1 MRPELL
7 DGAPPGSIAECHPS
21 GWMQTS
27 IFTNWMT
34 HFINFT
40 KPSAADPVLLILD
53 GHTTHT
59 RNLEALLMAK
69 NNHVHIICL
78 PPHTTHRL
86 QPLDV
91 SLMFP
96 ISAFYEQEVRRW
108 MREHPGRQVTM
119 FQVARLFGPAFL
131 RACTPMNAIN
141 GFRKTGIHPLNPEVF
156 GNEDF
161 AASEETDLPREE
173 NLLADANVRA
183 EASTLTQTSVQAE
196 VHVRESEEADLPPSD
211 ASFPS
216 DRECP
221 TTPPPA
227 SSRQPYLSPQ
237 ELLPIPK
244 AIERRSSQGRPRE
257 RAAVLTSSPY
267 MAAER
272 IRKKSMSKSLPQ
284 KRKRQGKR
292 LFPSSPQSSESH
304 SPSLHL
310 TETDESDMD
319 PEQCEQSIAVQRSP
333 TPADIKED
341 VWLLVRIHG
350 GRRRAT
356 SFRFVARARQDLD
369 DDDGE
374 TLVQGFRSTNESRS
388 VFVEKDRDV
397 FYVDYTDIIAVLET
411 PELELSATARTI
423 SYRFSGRVDVMET

>member
-1 MRPELL
+1 
-7 DGAPPGSIAECHPS
+7 
-21 GWMQTS
+21 
-27 IFTNWMT
+27 
-34 HFINFT
+34 
-40 KPSAADPVLLILD
+40 
-53 GHTTHT
+53 
-59 RNLEALLMAK
+59 
-69 NNHVHIICL
+69 
-78 PPHTTHRL
+78 
-86 QPLDV
+86 
-91 SLMFP
+91 
-96 ISAFYEQEVRRW
+96 
-108 MREHPGRQVTM
+108 
-119 FQVARLFGPAFL
+119 
-131 RACTPMNAIN
+131 MNTIN
-141 GFRKTGIHPLNPEVF
+141 GFRKTGSHPLNPEVF

-161 AASEETDLPREE
+161 VASEETDLPREE

-216 DRECP
+216 DRECL
-221 TTPPPA
+221 TTPLPA
-227 SSRQPYLSPQ
+227 SLRQPYLSPQ
-237 ELLPIPK
+237 ELLPFPK
-244 AIERRSSQGRPRE
+244 AIERRSSRGRPRG

-284 KRKRQGKR
+284 KPKRQGKR
-292 LFPSSPQSSESH
+292 LFPSPPQSSESP

-310 TETDESDMD
+310 TETDESDKD

-397 FYVDYTDIIAVLET
+397 FYVDYIIAVLET